1 MEAIGAGASTLAF
14 VLLALKSA
22 KIINESLLSI
32 KDAPRV
38 VSELLKDI
46 ESLQSVLGRISGS
59 SLRHA
64 PTSTIES
71 LNDILQACTTELS
84 SIECRLAKFST
95 SSGSS
100 RSSRV
105 YKGVLAYVKKEDL
118 ENARGRIRDKSSQI
132 NLYLSLLQAQSLLQ
146 VSSRIDT
153 HATATA
159 NILEQILGEVSKLHT
174 RLDQDAAASEV
185 EQLPATADD
194 DAIDSAMAGRLG
206 AMALCSELESSISR
220 FSTLVDHDGL
230 ALDADDAEQII
241 DDLRKFV
248 VIARERSTE
257 KSVLKNN
264 YNSYNAVTEDNTK
277 ALGRDLKLIEGLII
291 SAPIIAINQSAS
303 GSRKLRSHLPH
314 GTIIKQKRIRE
325 EIDVDHGYLTVSTNK
340 RRRICTGS
348 SPDSSGSVNTF
359 RDVVANIVFRPSNS
373 PWMFS
378 VSLSQGQLFDRSIQ
392 SIPRISVC
400 RIVPNDSPVFT
411 LVKQGSLKEFIAMLQ
426 EGKANLRDHDEQ
438 GMPLLHYA
446 ATASVEMC
454 KFLIESGADVDEM
467 GEHTGTALSR
477 IAGLDRH
484 DTTLVLLENMADPT
498 LSYPGW
504 DNPLSTACNLDLP
517 SAELF
522 LKHGGHFTIHDL
534 ESFDLNGRTRLHQVC
549 MAESR
554 ATSKKKAVAMLA
566 VAGANLNARVAK
578 SWSPDDHQTL
588 GFTCLHSLVYKA
600 HRGRDRD
607 ELEALMFLIQQ
618 GADVAAVDH
627 HQHSVSMRAYLPN
640 DGDNQYSSKGSY
652 RGDLWDAA
660 LTICGHDINIH
671 RDAYPRVPRYNR
683 NYRRKDFERL
693 WKGSED
699 LCPYWNDERYP
710 ETGGDDDYW
719 KQPVKRCEHIAC
731 SDCEELPPLTDEH
744 EVEPKRDADVP
755 GYAQAIYR
763 EWFLAR
769 SPESNPSHMPYIDHI
784 SEDYDHKEEESPSPD
799 IFTEGGRESS
809 VDIGSDGG
817 VRFYDEMNT
826 PSPPSSED
834 GEAAYERLVAPYQLE
849 EREIDDYPAFVDR
862 WLEHYIRAAEEE
874 DEEEDEEMLN

>member
-22 KIINESLLSI
+22 KIINESLSAI
-32 KDAPRV
+32 KDAPRI
-38 VSELLKDI
+38 VSELSKDL

-59 SLRHA
+59 ALQHA

-84 SIECRLAKFST
+84 RIECRLAKFST

-100 RSSRV
+100 RSNRV
-105 YKGVLAYVKKEDL
+105 YKGILAYIKKEDL
-118 ENARGRIRDKSSQI
+118 ENARSRIRDKSTQI

-159 NILEQILGEVSKLHT
+159 SILEQILGEVSKLHT
-174 RLDQDAAASEV
+174 RLDQDAVVSEV
-185 EQLPATADD
+185 EQLPATASD

-206 AMALCSELESSISR
+206 AMAVCSELESSISR
-220 FSTLVDHDGL
+220 LSTLIDHDGL
-230 ALDADDAEQII
+230 TLDADDAEQII
-241 DDLRKFV
+241 DDLRRFV
-248 VIARERSTE
+248 VIAKGRSIE
-257 KSVLKNN
+257 KSRPSS
-264 YNSYNAVTEDNTK
+264 NSTSYGSVTEDDTK
-277 ALGRDLKLIEGLII
+277 ALGRDLKLIEGLIL
-291 SAPIIAINQSAS
+291 SAPIIAINQSVS
-303 GSRKLRSHLPH
+303 GSRKLRSQLPH
-314 GTIIKQKRIRE
+314 GTVIKQKRLRE
-325 EIDVDHGYLTVSTNK
+325 EIDVDHGYLTISTNK
-340 RRRICTGS
+340 RRRICSGVAN
-348 SPDSSGSVNTF
+348 SSGHVKTF

-411 LVKQGSLKEFIAMLQ
+411 LVKQGSLKEFITMLR
-426 EGKANLRDHDEQ
+426 EGKASLRDHDEQ

-522 LKHGGHFTIHDL
+522 LKNGGHFTMHDL
-534 ESFDLNGRTRLHQVC
+534 ESLDLNGRTRLHQVC

-566 VAGANLNARVAK
+566 AAGANLNARVAK

-600 HRGRDRD
+600 HRSRDRD
-607 ELEALMFLIQQ
+607 ELEAVVFLIQQ
-618 GADVAAVDH
+618 GADILAVDH
-627 HQHSVSMRAYLPN
+627 HQYSISMRAYLPN
-640 DGDNQYSSKGSY
+640 DGDNQYSSKGTY

-660 LTICGHDINIH
+660 LTICGYGISVH
-671 RDAYPRVPRYNR
+671 REGYPRVPRYNR

-693 WKGSED
+693 WEGYEA
-699 LCPYWNDERYP
+699 LCPYWKDDRYP

-719 KQPVKRCEHIAC
+719 KQPVTRCEHIAC
-731 SDCEELPPLTDEH
+731 SDCEDLPPKTDEID
-744 EVEPKRDADVP
+744 VEPIIDAHIP

-763 EWFLAR
+763 EWYFAH

-784 SEDYDHKEEESPSPD
+784 SDDYYDA
-799 IFTEGGRESS
+799 
-809 VDIGSDGG
+809 G
-817 VRFYDEMNT
+817 VRFYDEMNS

-834 GEAAYERLVAPYQLE
+834 GEAAYERLVGPYQDGE
-849 EREIDDYPAFVDR
+849 TEIDDYPRFVDR

-874 DEEEDEEMLN
+874 YEGDDEEMVD